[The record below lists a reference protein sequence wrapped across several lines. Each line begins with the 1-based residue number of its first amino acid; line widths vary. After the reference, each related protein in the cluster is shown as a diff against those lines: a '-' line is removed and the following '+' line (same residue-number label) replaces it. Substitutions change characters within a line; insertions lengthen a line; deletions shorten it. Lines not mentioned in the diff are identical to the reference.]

1 MREPLGKHISIKH
14 GYAFDGEYFV
24 EEDNGVV
31 LLTPGNFAIGG
42 GFQEGK
48 KYYDGPYPDEYVLSP
63 GDLVVTMTD
72 LSKTID
78 TLGYAA
84 LIPDDGRVYLH
95 NQRIGLVEFKDDEL
109 DKVYLSYLLRT
120 YHYQRTIAGS
130 STGSTVHHT
139 SPAKIEAYPVEL
151 PSAFIQKRIAS
162 ILSALRVRQAH
173 REQPQA
179 DGAAGGGGS
188 ATLQG
193 MVRRPALSGL

>member
-14 GYAFDGEYFV
+14 GYAFDGDFFV

-48 KYYDGPYPDEYVLSP
+48 KYYNGSYPSEYVLSP

-84 LIPDDGRVYLH
+84 LVPNDGRVYLH
-95 NQRIGLVEFKDDEL
+95 NQ
-109 DKVYLSYLLRT
+109 
-120 YHYQRTIAGS
+120 
-130 STGSTVHHT
+130 
-139 SPAKIEAYPVEL
+139 
-151 PSAFIQKRIAS
+151 
-162 ILSALRVRQAH
+162 
-173 REQPQA
+173 
-179 DGAAGGGGS
+179 
-188 ATLQG
+188 
-193 MVRRPALSGL
+193 